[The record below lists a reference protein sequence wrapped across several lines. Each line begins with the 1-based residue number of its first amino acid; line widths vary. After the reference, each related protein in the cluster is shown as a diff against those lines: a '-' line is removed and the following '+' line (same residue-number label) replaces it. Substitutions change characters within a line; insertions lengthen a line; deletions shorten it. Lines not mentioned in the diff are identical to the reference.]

1 MAITSANITTTAANI
16 YVSTGGTHAAM
27 TFYFAN
33 YTSSANAVFSLHAVG
48 NGYSANNFN
57 ILYSNVLVQAGDT
70 YVMDSERLF
79 LENGDSLV
87 ARANANNVIA
97 CTLTYT
103 DV

>member
-1 MAITSANITTTAANI
+1 MAITSANITTDKANL
-16 YVSTGGTHAAM
+16 YVSSGGTHAAM

-33 YTSSANAVFSLHAVG
+33 YSNSANAVFSLHAVV
-48 NGYSANNFN
+48 NGYTANNFN

-79 LENGDSLV
+79 LEEGDALV
-87 ARANANNVIA
+87 VSANANNRIS
-97 CTLTYT
+97 CTLTYI

>member
-1 MAITSANITTTAANI
+1 MSITSSNVTTTASNI
-16 YVSTGGTHAAM
+16 YVATGGTHAAM

-33 YTSSANAVFSLHAVG
+33 YTNSANAVFSLYAVKS
-48 NGYSANNFN
+48 GYSANTFN
-57 ILYSNVLVQAGDT
+57 VLYTNVLVQAGDT

-79 LENGDSLV
+79 LDDNDSLV
-87 ARANANNVIA
+87 ARANANNRIA

>member
-1 MAITSANITTTAANI
+1 MAITSANITTDKANI

-27 TFYFAN
+27 TFYFTN
-33 YTSSANAVFSLHAVG
+33 YSNSSNAVFSLHAVV
-48 NGYSANNFN
+48 NGYTANNFN
-57 ILYSNVLVQAGDT
+57 MLYSNVLVQSGDT

-79 LENGDSLV
+79 LEAGDALV
-87 ARANANNVIA
+87 ASSNANNVIS